1 MFDIEWLNVNIN
13 KDKKAYK
20 RLLTKTNALYFRYD
34 PHTAYRSQAVGGSD
48 QSHGHA
54 DGDGHT
60 HADGHGQSDGEGQVP
75 LRDDNWEEDGGGGG
89 GGGGG
94 GEGSKEHAHRMIANI
109 YPSEYWPADF
119 T

>member
-1 MFDIEWLNVNIN
+1 MNVNIN

-34 PHTAYRSQAVGGSD
+34 PHTAYRSQAVGGD
-48 QSHGHA
+48 HQSHGHG
-54 DGDGHT
+54 DGHDGHT
-60 HADGHGQSDGEGQVP
+60 HGDGHGHAIGHSDGDGEVP

-89 GGGGG
+89 GG
-94 GEGSKEHAHRMIANI
+94 SKEHAHRMIANI
-109 YPSEYWPADF
+109 YPSEYCPTDF